1 MDHTKTNRFA
11 EAFKEN
17 FNVLGLATAGAAAL
31 ALMATPFMPI
41 PILAAVVA
49 EAAYLLFVP
58 DSRWY
63 QMRMAQRFDGEIDK
77 RRAHLKMRVLPTL
90 TPQMQSRFARLES
103 VRASIVDQAGNQ
115 PEWFRE
121 VLRKLDFLLEKFLH
135 FAQKDAQ
142 FRGYLETVMQQECG
156 DTNVQFNAPQ
166 LASSTR
172 VVSSPQNLQSNRGAA
187 NASPTSSKTPT
198 RVSASPNAPAA
209 NNNGV
214 VSNGASHVVGND
226 AWTQAAIARI
236 QKQYDGE
243 MAQIRTTAENEGD
256 INTRAVLEKRLDV
269 MQRRREY
276 IGKIGRIQTNLHH
289 QLSLLEDTFGLI
301 SDEIRAQPPEQ
312 VLADINDV
320 VSQTNT
326 MSQLLEEFAPFEN
339 SLSI

>member
-17 FNVLGLATAGAAAL
+17 FNVVGLATAGAAAL
-31 ALMATPFMPI
+31 ALLSPL

-63 QMRMAQRFDGEIDK
+63 QVRMALRFDGEIEK
-77 RRAHLKMRVLPTL
+77 RRAQLKMRVLPTL

-103 VRASIVDQAGNQ
+103 VRASIVDQANDQ

-142 FRGYLETVMQQECG
+142 FRNYLETVMQQECG
-156 DTNVQFNAPQ
+156 DTNVSVPRA
-166 LASSTR
+166 LTSSTR
-172 VVSSPQNLQSNRGAA
+172 NTPQTVAAAAQGARQLQGNRGLAGA
-187 NASPTSSKTPT
+187 LPPTSTRTQT
-198 RVSASPNAPAA
+198 RVPSAPNAPTT
-209 NNNGV
+209 N
-214 VSNGASHVVGND
+214 SNGAAHAVGND

-236 QKQYDGE
+236 QAQYDSE
-243 MAQIRTTAENEGD
+243 LQEIRQAAENESD

-269 MQRRREY
+269 LQRRREF
-276 IGKIGRIQTNLHH
+276 IGKIGRIQTNLNH

-326 MSQLLEEFAPFEN
+326 MTQLLEEFAPFEN

>member
-1 MDHTKTNRFA
+1 MDHSKINRFA
-11 EAFKEN
+11 EAFKES
-17 FNVLGLATAGAAAL
+17 FNVVGLATAGAASL
-31 ALMATPFMPI
+31 ALLSPL

-63 QMRMAQRFDGEIDK
+63 QVRMAQRFDADIEK
-77 RRAHLKMRVLPTL
+77 RRAQLKMRVLPTL

-103 VRASIVDQAGNQ
+103 VRAGIVDQSSEQ

-142 FRGYLETVMQQECG
+142 FRSYLETVMQQECG
-156 DTNVQFNAPQ
+156 DTNVKLNAPQ

-172 VVSSPQNLQSNRGAA
+172 SVAQSAQGLQSNRGLAGA
-187 NASPTSSKTPT
+187 LPATSTKTPS
-198 RVSASPNAPAA
+198 RVPAAPNAQIA
-209 NNNGV
+209 N
-214 VSNGASHVVGND
+214 SNGAPQLVGND

-236 QKQYDGE
+236 QAQYDGE
-243 MAQIRTTAENEGD
+243 LSQIRQAAENEGD

-269 MQRRREY
+269 LQRRREF

-339 SLSI
+339 SLNI